1 MTYNYAYAV
10 HILYYIISIIKFNE
24 QRAGFGIDQLALKLA
39 LVPKRLTQWN
49 VHREGKIDFHLLWAL
64 FYSTVRLDYFKL
76 F

>member
-24 QRAGFGIDQLALKLA
+24 QRAGFGIDQLALKLV
-39 LVPKRLTQWN
+39 LMPKRLTQWN
-49 VHREGKIDFHLLWAL
+49 VEKGQSIFICFGH
-64 FYSTVRLDYFKL
+64 YSILRLDYFKL